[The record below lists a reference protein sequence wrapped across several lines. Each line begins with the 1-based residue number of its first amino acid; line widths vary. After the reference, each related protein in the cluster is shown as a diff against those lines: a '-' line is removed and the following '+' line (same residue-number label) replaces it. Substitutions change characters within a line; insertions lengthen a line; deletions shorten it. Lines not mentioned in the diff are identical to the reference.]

1 MVVTTTLSH
10 LLLEGP
16 ALFTFGAVALKGGD
30 SHLHNFKICIMLHA
44 NNLLSVRFF

>member
-16 ALFTFGAVALKGGD
+16 ALFTFGAVGLKGGA
-30 SHLHNFKICIMLHA
+30 SKLHNSTICIMLHL
-44 NNLLSVRFF
+44 NNLLSVRI